1 MSSECV
7 KKLRCKAKISLHKF
21 RLVLGAVDSGQI
33 KYKISR
39 RTKHVQ
45 LLPGILDIIFIDR
58 INFYAGPC
66 AVLSIPDI
74 L

>member
-1 MSSECV
+1 MTPECV

-21 RLVLGAVDSGQI
+21 RLVLKTVDLGQI
-33 KYKISR
+33 KYKNLPKR
-39 RTKHVQ
+39 RTCPALRVF
-45 LLPGILDIIFIDR
+45 LDIIFIDC
-58 INFYAGPC
+58 INFYAGPR

>member
-1 MSSECV
+1 MAPECV

-39 RTKHVQ
+39 SAEHVQ
-45 LLPGILDIIFIDR
+45 FLPGVLDIIFIDR
-58 INFYAGPC
+58 INFYAGPR